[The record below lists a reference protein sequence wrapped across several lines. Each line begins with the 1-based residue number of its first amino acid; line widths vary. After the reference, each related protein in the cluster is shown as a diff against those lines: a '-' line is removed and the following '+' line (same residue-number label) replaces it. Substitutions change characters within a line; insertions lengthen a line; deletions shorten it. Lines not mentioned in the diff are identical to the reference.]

1 MARTFSFAGSPI
13 RNVLERAHDM
23 LPSIEKVLAVYYD
36 DKKDGLRISL
46 AHRASEGVHIEEVNT
61 VDVMDKLKSFREKA
75 TPISWLHHED
85 IPFKIEKRRDR
96 KIEVFEELE
105 NTVLLLRFENETDQ
119 KSDLLFYYFNGDTSN
134 FGVSLDNR
142 ALTTE
147 LKSIISHILYHAVK
161 SQIREHKE
169 NQEKLKLL
177 NQNTRYALH
186 ENKELKEELENT
198 HHRYR
203 QSLADLCLQYVK
215 EISAEYNTS
224 FKLSPAALDKLIN
237 YKGDIN
243 NVRLILEQ
251 AAFFASTVHIDEA
264 PEGITIEDSYIN
276 TENLGVTETVSKSDT
291 DVSIREQRYTK
302 TKTILDDMEQAA
314 QRLKD
319 QNQKLTSNNLARSLP
334 HPKSAAAISDQLNK
348 HRDRIIKLFD
358 EHPEDWALIRK
369 SFRPIQNIMN
379 S

>member
-13 RNVLERAHDM
+13 RNVLERAHDT
-23 LPSIEKVLAVYYD
+23 LPSIEKVLAVYFD
-36 DKKDGLRISL
+36 EKKEGLRISL
-46 AHRASEGVHIEEVNT
+46 AHRASEGVHIEEINT
-61 VDVMDKLKSFREKA
+61 VEVLDNLKSFREKA
-75 TPISWLHHED
+75 TPISWFHHED
-85 IPFKIEKRRDR
+85 IPFKVEKRTDR

-105 NTVLLLRFENETDQ
+105 NTVLLLRFGNDTDG

-177 NQNTRYALH
+177 NQTTRYALN
-186 ENKELKEELENT
+186 ENKELKAELENT
-198 HHRYR
+198 HQRYR

-215 EISAEYNTS
+215 EISEAYNTI

-243 NVRLILEQ
+243 YIRPIIEQ

-264 PEGITIEDSYIN
+264 REEITIEDSYIN
-276 TENLGVTETVSKSDT
+276 TDSIAVKESAQKSDKNL
-291 DVSIREQRYTK
+291 SIREQRYTK
-302 TKTILDDMEQAA
+302 TRTILDDMEQAA
-314 QRLKD
+314 LRLQE
-319 QNQKLTSNNLARSLP
+319 QNQKLTSNNLARSLS

-358 EHPEDWALIRK
+358 EHPDEWALIRK
-369 SFRPIQNIMN
+369 NFRPIQNIMN
-379 S
+379 L